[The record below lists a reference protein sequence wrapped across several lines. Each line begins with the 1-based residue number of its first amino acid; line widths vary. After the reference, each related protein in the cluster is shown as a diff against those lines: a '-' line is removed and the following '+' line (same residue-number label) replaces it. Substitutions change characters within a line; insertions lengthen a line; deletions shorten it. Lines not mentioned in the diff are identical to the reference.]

1 MGKIN
6 NPVELLQKS
15 RSLRIVVIAIA
26 TEQRS
31 GNCDPLELPLVLT
44 KLAPNYESEGGTF

>member
-15 RSLRIVVIAIA
+15 RSLRIVMIAIA

-31 GNCDPLELPLVLT
+31 RNRE
-44 KLAPNYESEGGTF
+44 PNGLFVGFSF